1 MPDTQKILAEFN
13 ELVDKLWDKYGESYE
28 VYDPKEFTREIE
40 SFLSFKI
47 QEAVAE
53 ERARVRENLP
63 KIITPTVEPPFNNLP
78 QNQIFASGQMNM
90 LLRVF
95 DLLSSLNKS
104 VTKKD

>member
-47 QEAVAE
+47 QQAVAE
-53 ERARVRENLP
+53 ERSKLLLELLQVFNDYDVPLTMTAEQVRD
-63 KIITPTVEPPFNNLP
+63 IIEAYL
-78 QNQIFASGQMNM
+78 
-90 LLRVF
+90 
-95 DLLSSLNKS
+95 
-104 VTKKD
+104 TKKE